1 MNTPQRKFF
10 LCIWHW
16 QCPKISPGNLNSIKK
31 SKGCMNGVT
40 SRVGKRWQNVYKLI
54 MKSTRTFQ
62 EFWSYPL
69 RFCSPPRW
77 RDVYSPPYG
86 RQGIDI
92 VKITDLVVSCK
103 TSPHTSVHDC
113 VGYLAGSLHDP
124 LRWDCNLHFVSDVGA
139 ALLQDQQEQGRPH
152 QRLEWPSP
160 VIISCKYFSST
171 ALCTSVEICIN
182 K

>member
-16 QCPKISPGNLNSIKK
+16 QCPKIFPGNLNSIKK
-31 SKGCMNGVT
+31 SKGCMNGAT
-40 SRVGKRWQNVYKLI
+40 LRVGKRWQNVYKLI

-103 TSPHTSVHDC
+103 TSPTYQCSWLCWLSCRELTWSSSVGLQSPHCIWCWSSSTSRSTR
-113 VGYLAGSLHDP
+113 A
-124 LRWDCNLHFVSDVGA
+124 RA
-139 ALLQDQQEQGRPH
+139 ATSKDG
-152 QRLEWPSP
+152 
-160 VIISCKYFSST
+160 VTFSSN
-171 ALCTSVEICIN
+171 N
-182 K
+182 KL